1 MHRCQQ
7 VRGCG
12 AHRPYLPE
20 RVRSEATPAP
30 DGGGCAGEQLLV
42 VLNDPIPLLAT
53 RSDMTIV
60 VDRRLDDVDFELV
73 CEALLTDAIERDVF
87 LAGHSDAPNARGVWQ
102 GERPRGHRYVKRLA
116 GKGPSRFGVV
126 PDCRANHSFGYV
138 SQTVAIY
145 SIQTRITIAMVGL
158 VLDVDTHIQVEQVS
172 TRTTSV
178 TVGLAPMWRRGN
190 SWLGAGKARI
200 EEMAI
205 SEARPSL
212 ATLPDALLDVIRT
225 GSVTPSAP
233 KVCIAPRRPAPVLDD
248 GRHVVPSLDLQA
260 TARIRPPCRV
270 QSKRRLA
277 VIGAAIVM
285 GLAMFQQS
293 ALQTSTPSRPY
304 LPDVPALLDCR
315 ITPTLSGR
323 VPADVPVPRSGD
335 DVNLIVPAGS
345 DNERAGAILF
355 TNPRCSF
362 CAGHGSDGGGRS

>member
-1 MHRCQQ
+1 M
-7 VRGCG
+7 
-12 AHRPYLPE
+12 RPTIMLLPF
-20 RVRSEATPAP
+20 
-30 DGGGCAGEQLLV
+30 
-42 VLNDPIPLLAT
+42 
-53 RSDMTIV
+53 
-60 VDRRLDDVDFELV
+60 RR
-73 CEALLTDAIERDVF
+73 
-87 LAGHSDAPNARGVWQ
+87 
-102 GERPRGHRYVKRLA
+102 
-116 GKGPSRFGVV
+116 
-126 PDCRANHSFGYV
+126 FGYV

-293 ALQTSTPSRPY
+293 GRDIGVLRCVFIMSQSNRLRWSALQTSTPSRPY